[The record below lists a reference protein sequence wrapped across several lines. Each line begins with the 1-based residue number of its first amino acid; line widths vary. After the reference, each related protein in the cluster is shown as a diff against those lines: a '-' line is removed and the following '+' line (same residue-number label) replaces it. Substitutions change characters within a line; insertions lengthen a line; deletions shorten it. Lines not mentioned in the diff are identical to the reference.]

1 MDVVR
6 LLGSVL
12 GLGFVAG
19 LRLYGTVLVIG
30 VSIRYGFFH
39 PSGELAGLA
48 VLADKRVLIVAGI
61 AFVLE
66 FFADKI
72 LWFDSIWDSFHTF
85 IRPIGA
91 AVLAA
96 AAVHDV
102 EPATKVAIVIL
113 CGGVALASHS
123 SKAATRLAV
132 NHSPE
137 PFSNIALS
145 IAGDLFVP
153 SGVWLALRHP
163 LVSLAF
169 IVGFVAV
176 FVWLSRKV
184 FRMIVR
190 FWANR
195 SRTASPTAPSARYRP
210 G

>member
-30 VSIRYGFFH
+30 LSIRYGLFH

-72 LWFDSIWDSFHTF
+72 LWFDSVWDSFHTF

-96 AAVHDV
+96 TAVHDI

-123 SKAATRLAV
+123 SKAATRLAA

-153 SGVWLALRHP
+153 FGVWLALQHP
-163 LVSLAF
+163 LVSLAV
-169 IVGFVAV
+169 IVGFIGV
-176 FVWLSRKV
+176 FVWFSRKV
-184 FRMIVR
+184 FRMLMRRRQNKIDG
-190 FWANR
+190 
-195 SRTASPTAPSARYRP
+195 SQAPS
-210 G
+210 GSL